1 MKKIKLEVFESD
13 KPIEPIS
20 YCIYTITPKE
30 QISSIQEFMRS
41 AAGKI
46 SYRSN
51 THAFTDDKKIF
62 TLEKISDL
70 NIDDSFEITFEKEET
85 LDILSNRKIYADVAD
100 YRIKENLRSVKFA
113 EKYNKY
119 KVSNTI
125 TSAYISEIKKAL
137 SSQDKQ
143 FRLRREYN
151 YTIKIS
157 DEKKIQLWLNIS
169 SELETN
175 KTICDLINE
184 NKCVEGMKVISTWGD
199 ISGCGIIKQ

>member
-1 MKKIKLEVFESD
+1 MPNIKLEVFETD
-13 KPIEPIS
+13 KPIQPIHFQ
-20 YCIYTITPKE
+20 IYTITPKE

-41 AAGKI
+41 VAGKI

-51 THAFTDDKKIF
+51 TRAFTDDKKIF
-62 TLEKISDL
+62 TLEKIANF
-70 NIDDSFEITFEKEET
+70 NIDDSFEIAFEKEES
-85 LDILSNRKIYADVAD
+85 LDILSNKKIYADVVD
-100 YRIKENLRSVKFA
+100 YRIKENLRSIKFA
-113 EKYNKY
+113 QKYNKY

-125 TSAYISEIKKAL
+125 TSAYISEIKATL

-184 NKCVEGMKVISTWGD
+184 SKYVE
-199 ISGCGIIKQ
+199 